1 MPRESASR
9 AAVHTGLAVMVT
21 AACLLPATT
30 LSNKLSGVGF
40 LFGGHARYGFS
51 PRKEVGDSG
60 RSQAAK
66 EGESDFAQAHSGIIL
81 WPEKQTKTTIIAPS
95 PLLGSNFLA
104 KGCCKTPILQFGA

>member
-95 PLLGSNFLA
+95 PLLASNFLA
-104 KGCCKTPILQFGA
+104 KGCCKTQGSTP